1 MGKNK
6 PKIKGKFCCNCKYYD
21 DKESSCGFLT
31 SLNRFKDKIYVNS
44 RNICSHFTYKG
55 SKIYYHGS

>member
-6 PKIKGKFCCNCKYYD
+6 PKIKGRFCGTCKYYD
-21 DKESSCGFLT
+21 DKESLCRFLT
-31 SLNRFKDKIYVNS
+31 SLNRFKDKVYVNS
-44 RNICSHFTYKG
+44 HNSCGHFTYKG

>member
-6 PKIKGKFCCNCKYYD
+6 PKIKGKFCGTCKYYD
-21 DKESSCGFLT
+21 NKGGICRFLT
-31 SLNRFKDKIYVNS
+31 SLNRFKEKVYVDPYN
-44 RNICSHFTYKG
+44 NCGHFTYKE